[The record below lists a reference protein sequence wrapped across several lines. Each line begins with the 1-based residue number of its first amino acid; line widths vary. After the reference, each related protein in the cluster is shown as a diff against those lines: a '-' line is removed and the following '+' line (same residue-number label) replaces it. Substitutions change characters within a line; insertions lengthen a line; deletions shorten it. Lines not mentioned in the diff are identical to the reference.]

1 MDYKGN
7 LKGDALKHFKWKGRR
22 KSTNVIKAG
31 GPNSRRRV
39 EFEKEQQKKGEMKA
53 AEQKR
58 RERAKA
64 QQKRRDQEMLE
75 KERRDQDRRA
85 NARKVSN
92 EYLEESDY
100 NSKKNQFPKKPAE
113 NPAKKA
119 SKEDGFVKVKAFIRK
134 LANGTIIN
142 VRSFLRR
149 VAKKLGK

>member
-31 GPNSRRRV
+31 SPRSPRRY
-39 EFEKEQQKKGEMKA
+39 EFEREQREKAQQKKA
-53 AEQKR
+53 QQQR
-58 RERAKA
+58 RERARA

-75 KERRDQDRRA
+75 KERRDQDRRT

-119 SKEDGFVKVKAFIRK
+119 SKEDGFVKVKAFVRK